1 MVNYEYIFK
10 KRGWVMITI
19 SPKIQELVPHFKI
32 GTITYHDIAISES
45 PQMIKGRFQLFLES
59 LKLEDKSAADYPGVA
74 EYRSVFKKLGTD
86 PSRYRPASEA
96 LLRRVLSG
104 KDLPPINSGVDVNNF
119 FSIRF
124 AIPIG
129 LYNLDK
135 IKGDVEIRIGGSEET
150 YEGLNGR
157 EMNMEGKLLS
167 GDSIGA
173 FGSPIVDSK
182 RTMVDESVRNAL
194 HIVYL
199 QPSMDKSE
207 AEELLQSMAKMFTQ
221 VNGGTAEIQVI
232 K

>member
-1 MVNYEYIFK
+1 M
-10 KRGWVMITI
+10 MITI
-19 SPKIQELVPHFKI
+19 SSKINELVPNFKI

-45 PQMIKGRFQLFLES
+45 PQMIKGRFQLFTES
-59 LKLEDKSAADYPGVA
+59 LRLEEKTAADYPGVA
-74 EYRSVFKKLGTD
+74 EYRSVFKSLGTD

-96 LLRRVLSG
+96 LLRRVIGG

-129 LYNLDK
+129 LYNLDQ
-135 IKGDVEIRIGGSEET
+135 IKGDVEVRIGGAEDS

-167 GDSIGA
+167 ADSVGA

-182 RTMVDESVRNAL
+182 RTMVDDTVHNAL

-199 QPSMDKSE
+199 QPSMDKNE
-207 AEELLQSMAKMFTQ
+207 ATELLESMAKMFTQ
-221 VNGGTAEIQVI
+221 VNGGSAEISI
-232 K
+232 I

>member
-1 MVNYEYIFK
+1 
-10 KRGWVMITI
+10 MITI
-19 SPKIQELVPHFKI
+19 SPKIKELVPQFKI
-32 GTITYHDIAISES
+32 GTITYHDIAISDS

-59 LKLEDKSAADYPGVA
+59 LKLEDKTAADYPGVA

-104 KDLPPINSGVDVNNF
+104 KELPPINSGVDVNNF

-135 IKGDVEIRIGGSEET
+135 LEGDVEVRIGGAEDT

-167 GDSIGA
+167 ADSLGA

-182 RTMVDESVRNAL
+182 RTMVDESVANAL

-199 QPSMDKSE
+199 QPSMDESE
-207 AEELLQSMAKMFTQ
+207 AREMLKSMAKMFTQ
-221 VNGGTAEIQVI
+221 VNGGTADIEVI
-232 K
+232 

>member
-1 MVNYEYIFK
+1 M
-10 KRGWVMITI
+10 MITI
-19 SPKIQELVPHFKI
+19 NPKLNELVPNFKI

-45 PQMIKGRFQLFLES
+45 PQMIKGRFQLFTES
-59 LKLEDKSAADYPGVA
+59 LQLEEKNAADYPGVV
-74 EYRSVFKKLGTD
+74 EYRKVFKSIGID

-104 KDLPPINSGVDVNNF
+104 KDLPSINSGVDVNNF

-135 IKGDVEIRIGGSEET
+135 IEGDVEILIGGAEDT

-167 GDSIGA
+167 RDEVGA

-182 RTMVDESVRNAL
+182 RTMVDESVKNAL

-207 AEELLQSMAKMFTQ
+207 AHELLESMAKMFTQ
-221 VNGGTAEIQVI
+221 VNGGSAEIQVI
-232 K
+232 

>member
-10 KRGWVMITI
+10 KWGSVMITI
-19 SPKIQELVPHFKI
+19 SPKIKELVPNFKI
-32 GTITYHDIAISES
+32 GAITYHDIAISES

-96 LLRRVLSG
+96 LLRRILSG

-135 IKGDVEIRIGGSEET
+135 VSGDVEIRVGGVNDT

-157 EMNMEGKLLS
+157 EMSMEGKLLTA
-167 GDSIGA
+167 DDTGA

-182 RTMVDESVRNAL
+182 RTMVDESVKNAL

-199 QPSMDKSE
+199 LPSMGESE
-207 AEELLQSMAKMFTQ
+207 AEELLQSMASMFTQ
-221 VNGGTAEIQVI
+221 VNGGSAEIQVV

>member
-1 MVNYEYIFK
+1 M
-10 KRGWVMITI
+10 MITI
-19 SPKIQELVPHFKI
+19 NPKLNELVPNFKI
-32 GTITYHDIAISES
+32 GTITYHNIAISES
-45 PQMIKGRFQLFLES
+45 PQMIKGRFQLFTES
-59 LKLEDKSAADYPGVA
+59 LRLEERNAADYPGVT
-74 EYRSVFKKLGTD
+74 EYRKVFKSLAID

-124 AIPIG
+124 GIPIG

-135 IKGDVEIRIGGSEET
+135 IQGDVQIDLGDAEDT

-167 GDSIGA
+167 KDEVGA

-182 RTMVDESVRNAL
+182 RTMVDESVKNAL

-207 AEELLQSMAKMFTQ
+207 AQELLESMTKMFTQ
-221 VNGGTAEIQVI
+221 VNGGSAEIQVI
-232 K
+232 

>member
-1 MVNYEYIFK
+1 M
-10 KRGWVMITI
+10 MITI
-19 SPKIQELVPHFKI
+19 HPKLNELVPDFKI
-32 GTITYHDIAISES
+32 GTITYHNIAISES
-45 PQMIKGRFQLFLES
+45 PQMIKGRFQLFTES
-59 LKLEDKSAADYPGVA
+59 LRLEEKNPADYPGVA
-74 EYRSVFKKLGTD
+74 EYRQVFKTLGMD

-129 LYNLDK
+129 LYNLDR
-135 IKGDVEIRIGGSEET
+135 IQGDVEIRMGGAEDS

-167 GDSIGA
+167 RDDVGA

-182 RTMVDESVRNAL
+182 RTMVDESVKNAL

-207 AEELLQSMAKMFTQ
+207 AHELLESMAKMFTQ
-221 VNGGTAEIQVI
+221 VNGGSAEIQVI
-232 K
+232 

>member
-1 MVNYEYIFK
+1 
-10 KRGWVMITI
+10 MITI
-19 SPKIQELVPHFKI
+19 SPKIKELVPQFKI
-32 GTITYHDIAISES
+32 GTITYHDIAISDS

-59 LKLEDKSAADYPGVA
+59 LKLEDKTAADYPGVA
-74 EYRSVFKKLGTD
+74 EYRSVFKKLGID

-104 KDLPPINSGVDVNNF
+104 KELPPINSGVDVNNF

-135 IKGDVEIRIGGSEET
+135 LEGDVEVRIGDAKDT

-167 GDSIGA
+167 ADSLGA

-182 RTMVDESVRNAL
+182 RTMVDETVANAL

-199 QPSMDKSE
+199 QPSMEESE
-207 AEELLQSMAKMFTQ
+207 AREMLESMVKMFTQ

-232 K
+232 

>member
-1 MVNYEYIFK
+1 M
-10 KRGWVMITI
+10 MITI
-19 SPKIQELVPHFKI
+19 NPKLNELVPNFKI

-45 PQMIKGRFQLFLES
+45 PQMIKGRFQLFTES
-59 LKLEDKSAADYPGVA
+59 LRLEEKNAADYPGVA
-74 EYRSVFKKLGTD
+74 EYRKVFKSLGIN

-135 IKGDVEIRIGGSEET
+135 IEGDVEILIGSAEDT

-167 GDSIGA
+167 KDEVGA

-182 RTMVDESVRNAL
+182 RTMVDESIKNAL

-207 AEELLQSMAKMFTQ
+207 AHELLESMAKMFTQ
-221 VNGGTAEIQVI
+221 VNGGSAEISI
-232 K
+232 L

>member
-1 MVNYEYIFK
+1 
-10 KRGWVMITI
+10 MITI
-19 SPKIQELVPHFKI
+19 SPKIKELVPQFKI

-59 LKLEDKSAADYPGVA
+59 LKLEDNTAADYPGVS

-96 LLRRVLSG
+96 LLRRALSG
-104 KDLPPINSGVDVNNF
+104 KELPPINSGVDINNF

-135 IKGDVEIRIGGSEET
+135 LEGDVEIRIGRAEDT

-167 GDSIGA
+167 ADSLGA

-182 RTMVDESVRNAL
+182 RTMVDESVANAL

-199 QPSMDKSE
+199 QPSMDESE
-207 AEELLQSMAKMFTQ
+207 ARDMLESMAKMFTQ

-232 K
+232 

>member
-1 MVNYEYIFK
+1 M
-10 KRGWVMITI
+10 MITI
-19 SPKIQELVPHFKI
+19 SPKINELVPNFKI

-45 PQMIKGRFQLFLES
+45 PQMIKGRFQLFTESMRLEE
-59 LKLEDKSAADYPGVA
+59 KTAADYPGVA
-74 EYRSVFKKLGTD
+74 EYRSVFKTLGTD

-96 LLRRVLSG
+96 LLRRVLGG

-129 LYNLDK
+129 LYNLDQ
-135 IKGDVEIRIGGSEET
+135 IQGDVEIRIGVAEDS

-167 GDSIGA
+167 ADSAGA

-182 RTMVDESVRNAL
+182 RTMVDETVRNAL

-199 QPSMDKSE
+199 QPSMDKNE
-207 AEELLQSMAKMFTQ
+207 ARQLLESMAKMFTQ
-221 VNGGTAEIQVI
+221 VNGGSAEIKI
-232 K
+232 I

>member
-1 MVNYEYIFK
+1 
-10 KRGWVMITI
+10 MITI
-19 SPKIQELVPHFKI
+19 SPKIKELVPQFKI
-32 GTITYHDIAISES
+32 GTITYHDIAISDS

-59 LKLEDKSAADYPGVA
+59 LKLEDKTAADYPGVA
-74 EYRSVFKKLGTD
+74 EYRSVFKKLGID

-104 KDLPPINSGVDVNNF
+104 KELPPINSGVDVNNF

-135 IKGDVEIRIGGSEET
+135 LEGDVEVRIGDAKDT

-167 GDSIGA
+167 ADSLGA

-182 RTMVDESVRNAL
+182 RTMVDETVANAL

-199 QPSMDKSE
+199 QPSMEESE
-207 AEELLQSMAKMFTQ
+207 AREMLESMVKMFTQ

-232 K
+232 LTGV

>member
-1 MVNYEYIFK
+1 
-10 KRGWVMITI
+10 MITI
-19 SPKIQELVPHFKI
+19 SPKIKELVPHFKI
-32 GTITYHDIAISES
+32 GTITYHNIAISES
-45 PQMIKGRFQLFLES
+45 PQMIIGRFQLFLES
-59 LKLEDKSAADYPGVA
+59 LKLEEKSASEYPGVA
-74 EYRSVFKKLGTD
+74 EYRTVFKTLGTD

-104 KDLPPINSGVDVNNF
+104 KDLPSINSGVDVNNF

-129 LYNLDK
+129 LYNLDNVN
-135 IKGDVEIRIGGSEET
+135 GTVEIRIGKPEDT

-167 GDSIGA
+167 ADSDGA

-199 QPSMDKSE
+199 QPSMGESE
-207 AEELLQSMAKMFTQ
+207 ARELLESMAKMFTQ
-221 VNGGTAEIQVI
+221 VNGGTAEISI
-232 K
+232 I

>member
-1 MVNYEYIFK
+1 
-10 KRGWVMITI
+10 MITI
-19 SPKIQELVPHFKI
+19 SPKINELVPNFKI

-45 PQMIKGRFQLFLES
+45 PQMIKGRFQLFTESMRLEE
-59 LKLEDKSAADYPGVA
+59 KTAADYPGVA
-74 EYRSVFKKLGTD
+74 EYRSVFKTLGTD

-96 LLRRVLSG
+96 LLRRVLGG

-129 LYNLDK
+129 LYNLDQ
-135 IKGDVEIRIGGSEET
+135 IQGDVEIRIGVAEDS

-167 GDSIGA
+167 ADSAGA

-182 RTMVDESVRNAL
+182 RTMVDETVRNAL

-199 QPSMDKSE
+199 QPSMDKNE
-207 AEELLQSMAKMFTQ
+207 ARQLLESMAKMFTQ
-221 VNGGTAEIQVI
+221 VNGGSAEIKI
-232 K
+232 I

>member
-1 MVNYEYIFK
+1 
-10 KRGWVMITI
+10 MITI
-19 SPKIQELVPHFKI
+19 SPKIKELIPNFKI

-45 PQMIKGRFQLFLES
+45 PQMIKGRFQLFLEA
-59 LKLEDKSAADYPGVA
+59 LKLEEKTPADYPGVS

-104 KDLPPINSGVDVNNF
+104 KELPPINSGVDVNNF

-124 AIPIG
+124 GIPIG

-135 IKGDVEIRIGGSEET
+135 VEGDVEIRIGKSEDA
-150 YEGLNGR
+150 YEALNGR
-157 EMNMEGKLLS
+157 EMNMEEKLLS
-167 GDSIGA
+167 ADSLGA

-182 RTMVDESVRNAL
+182 RTMVDESVTNAL

-199 QPSMDKSE
+199 QPSMEASE
-207 AEELLQSMAKMFTQ
+207 ALEMLESMAKMFTQ
-221 VNGGTAEIQVI
+221 VNGGTAETQMI
-232 K
+232 

>member
-1 MVNYEYIFK
+1 MV
-10 KRGWVMITI
+10 TI
-19 SPKIQELVPHFKI
+19 SPKIKELVPHFKI
-32 GTITYHDIAISES
+32 GTITYHNIVISES

-59 LKLEDKSAADYPGVA
+59 LRLEEKTAADYPGVA
-74 EYRSVFKKLGTD
+74 EYRSVFKAVGTD
-86 PSRYRPASEA
+86 ASRYRPASEA

-135 IKGDVEIRIGGSEET
+135 IKGNVEIQIGSSEDT
-150 YEGLNGR
+150 YEALNGR

-167 GDSIGA
+167 GDEIGA

-182 RTMVDESVRNAL
+182 RTMVAEGVQNAL

-199 QPSMDKSE
+199 QPSMDESE
-207 AEELLQSMAKMFTQ
+207 AEKLLQSMADMFTQ
-221 VNGGTAEIQVI
+221 VNGGTAEIQI
-232 K
+232 I

>member
-1 MVNYEYIFK
+1 M
-10 KRGWVMITI
+10 MITI
-19 SPKIQELVPHFKI
+19 NPKLNELVPNFKI
-32 GTITYHDIAISES
+32 GTITYHNIAIGES
-45 PQMIKGRFQLFLES
+45 PQMIKGRFQLFTES
-59 LKLEDKSAADYPGVA
+59 LRLEERNAADYPGVT
-74 EYRSVFKKLGTD
+74 EYRKVFKSLAID

-124 AIPIG
+124 GIPIG

-135 IKGDVEIRIGGSEET
+135 IQGDVQIDLGDAEDT

-167 GDSIGA
+167 KDEVGA

-182 RTMVDESVRNAL
+182 RTMVDESVKNAL

-207 AEELLQSMAKMFTQ
+207 AQELLESMAKMFTQ
-221 VNGGTAEIQVI
+221 VNGGSAEIQVI
-232 K
+232 

>member
-1 MVNYEYIFK
+1 MIKYNYKIK
-10 KRGWVMITI
+10 KRGQMMVTI
-19 SPKIQELVPHFKI
+19 SPKINELVPYFKI

-45 PQMIKGRFQLFLES
+45 PQMIKGRFQLFTES
-59 LKLEDKSAADYPGVA
+59 LRLEEKAASDYLGVA
-74 EYRSVFKKLGTD
+74 EYRSVFKSIGID

-96 LLRRVLSG
+96 LIRRVLNG

-135 IKGDVEIRIGGSEET
+135 IEGDVEIRIGGANET

-157 EMNMEGKLLS
+157 DMNMEGKLLS
-167 GDSIGA
+167 ADSLGA

-182 RTMVDESVRNAL
+182 RTMMDETVRNAL

-199 QPSMDKSE
+199 QPSMENSE
-207 AEELLQSMAKMFTQ
+207 AEELLSSMAKMFTQ
-221 VNGGTAEIQVI
+221 VNGGTAEIKI
-232 K
+232 I

>member
-1 MVNYEYIFK
+1 
-10 KRGWVMITI
+10 MITI
-19 SPKIQELVPHFKI
+19 SAKIKELVPQFKI

-59 LKLEDKSAADYPGVA
+59 LKLEGKTAADYPGVA

-104 KDLPPINSGVDVNNF
+104 KDLPAINSGVDVNNF

-135 IKGDVEIRIGGSEET
+135 IEGDVEVRIGGVEDT

-167 GDSIGA
+167 ADSIGA

-182 RTMVDESVRNAL
+182 RTMVDESVRNAM

-199 QPSMDKSE
+199 QPSMDESE
-207 AEELLQSMAKMFTQ
+207 AREMLESMAKMFTQ
-221 VNGGTAEIQVI
+221 VNGGTAEIQLI
-232 K
+232 

>member
-1 MVNYEYIFK
+1 M
-10 KRGWVMITI
+10 MITI
-19 SPKIQELVPHFKI
+19 SPKISELVPHFKI

-45 PQMIKGRFQLFLES
+45 PQMIKGRFQLFTES
-59 LKLEDKSAADYPGVA
+59 LRLEEKTATDYPGIA
-74 EYRSVFKKLGTD
+74 EYRSVFKAIGID

-96 LLRRVLSG
+96 LLRRILSG

-135 IKGDVEIRIGGSEET
+135 IEGNVEIRIGHSDDT

-167 GDSIGA
+167 ADSFGA

-182 RTMVDESVRNAL
+182 RTMVDERVMNAL

-199 QPSMDKSE
+199 QPSMEKSE
-207 AEELLQSMAKMFTQ
+207 AEELLESMAKMFTQ
-221 VNGGTAEIQVI
+221 VNGGTAEIKVL
-232 K
+232 

>member
-1 MVNYEYIFK
+1 
-10 KRGWVMITI
+10 MITI
-19 SPKIQELVPHFKI
+19 SPKINELVPNFKI

-45 PQMIKGRFQLFLES
+45 PQMIKGRFQLFTES
-59 LKLEDKSAADYPGVA
+59 LRLEEKTAADYPGVA
-74 EYRSVFKKLGTD
+74 EYRSVFKTLGTD

-96 LLRRVLSG
+96 LLRRVLGG

-129 LYNLDK
+129 LYNLDQ
-135 IKGDVEIRIGGSEET
+135 IQSDVEIRIGVAEDS

-167 GDSIGA
+167 ADSAGA

-182 RTMVDESVRNAL
+182 RTMVDETVRNAL

-199 QPSMDKSE
+199 QPSMDKNE
-207 AEELLQSMAKMFTQ
+207 ARQLLESMATMFTQ
-221 VNGGTAEIQVI
+221 VNGGSAEIKI
-232 K
+232 I

>member
-1 MVNYEYIFK
+1 
-10 KRGWVMITI
+10 MITI
-19 SPKIQELVPHFKI
+19 SPEIKELVPHFKI
-32 GTITYHDIAISES
+32 GIITYHDIVISES

-59 LKLEDKSAADYPGVA
+59 LRLEDKSASDYPAVA
-74 EYRSVFKKLGTD
+74 EYRSVFKVLGID

-104 KDLPPINSGVDVNNF
+104 KNLPPINSGVDVNNF

-124 AIPIG
+124 GVPIG

-135 IKGDVEIRIGGSEET
+135 IKGDVEIRIGGSEDT

-157 EMNMEGKLLS
+157 DMKMEGKLVSVDKL
-167 GDSIGA
+167 GA

-182 RTMVDESVRNAL
+182 RTLVNETVLNAL

-199 QPSMDKSE
+199 QPSLGENE
-207 AEELLQSMAKMFTQ
+207 AQELLESIANMFTQ
-221 VNGGTAEIQVI
+221 VNGGTAEIKLI
-232 K
+232 

>member
-1 MVNYEYIFK
+1 M
-10 KRGWVMITI
+10 MITI
-19 SPKIQELVPHFKI
+19 SPKISELVPRFKI

-45 PQMIKGRFQLFLES
+45 PQMIKGRFQLFTES
-59 LKLEDKSAADYPGVA
+59 LRLEEKTATDYPGIG
-74 EYRSVFKKLGTD
+74 EYRSVFKAIGID

-96 LLRRVLSG
+96 LLRRILSG
-104 KDLPPINSGVDVNNF
+104 KDLSPINSGVDVNNF

-135 IKGDVEIRIGGSEET
+135 IEGNVEIRIGHSDDT

-167 GDSIGA
+167 ADSFGA

-182 RTMVDESVRNAL
+182 RTMVDERVTNAL

-199 QPSMDKSE
+199 QPSMEESE
-207 AEELLQSMAKMFTQ
+207 AEELLESMAKMFTQ
-221 VNGGTAEIQVI
+221 VNGGTAEIKVL
-232 K
+232 

>member
-1 MVNYEYIFK
+1 
-10 KRGWVMITI
+10 MITI
-19 SPKIQELVPHFKI
+19 NPKLNELVPNFKI

-45 PQMIKGRFQLFLES
+45 PQMIKGRFQLFTESMRLEE
-59 LKLEDKSAADYPGVA
+59 KNAADNPGVA
-74 EYRSVFKKLGTD
+74 EYRKVFKSLGMD

-135 IKGDVEIRIGGSEET
+135 IEGDVEIDLGSAEDI

-167 GDSIGA
+167 RDDVGA

-182 RTMVDESVRNAL
+182 RTMVDESVKNAL

-199 QPSMDKSE
+199 QPSMDKGE
-207 AEELLQSMAKMFTQ
+207 AQELLESMAKMFTQ
-221 VNGGTAEIQVI
+221 VNGGSAEISI
-232 K
+232 L

>member
-1 MVNYEYIFK
+1 M
-10 KRGWVMITI
+10 MITI
-19 SPKIQELVPHFKI
+19 SPKINELVPNFKI

-45 PQMIKGRFQLFLES
+45 PQMIKGRFQLFTES
-59 LKLEDKSAADYPGVA
+59 LRLEEKTAADYPGVA
-74 EYRSVFKKLGTD
+74 EYRSVFKTLGTD

-96 LLRRVLSG
+96 LLRRVLGG

-129 LYNLDK
+129 LYNLDQ
-135 IKGDVEIRIGGSEET
+135 IQSDVEIRIGVAEDS

-167 GDSIGA
+167 ADSAGA

-182 RTMVDESVRNAL
+182 RTMVDETVRNAL

-199 QPSMDKSE
+199 QPSMDKNE
-207 AEELLQSMAKMFTQ
+207 ARQLLESMATMFTQ
-221 VNGGTAEIQVI
+221 VNGGSAEIKI
-232 K
+232 I

>member
-1 MVNYEYIFK
+1 M
-10 KRGWVMITI
+10 MITI
-19 SPKIQELVPHFKI
+19 SPKISELVPHFKI

-45 PQMIKGRFQLFLES
+45 PQMIKGRFQLFTES
-59 LKLEDKSAADYPGVA
+59 LRLEEKTATDCIS
-74 EYRSVFKKLGTD
+74 EYRSVFKAIGID
-86 PSRYRPASEA
+86 PFRYRPASES
-96 LLRRVLSG
+96 LLRRILSG

-135 IKGDVEIRIGGSEET
+135 IEGNVEIRIGHSDDT

-167 GDSIGA
+167 ADSFGA

-182 RTMVDESVRNAL
+182 RTMVDERVTNAL

-199 QPSMDKSE
+199 QPSMEESE
-207 AEELLQSMAKMFTQ
+207 AEELLESMAKMFTQ
-221 VNGGTAEIQVI
+221 VNGGTAEIKVL
-232 K
+232 

>member
-1 MVNYEYIFK
+1 
-10 KRGWVMITI
+10 MITI
-19 SPKIQELVPHFKI
+19 SPKIKELVPQFKI
-32 GTITYHDIAISES
+32 GTITYHDIAISDS

-59 LKLEDKSAADYPGVA
+59 LKLEDKTAADYPGVA
-74 EYRSVFKKLGTD
+74 EYRSVFKKLGID

-104 KDLPPINSGVDVNNF
+104 KELPPINSGVDVNNF

-135 IKGDVEIRIGGSEET
+135 LEGDVEVRIGDAEDT

-167 GDSIGA
+167 ADSVGA

-182 RTMVDESVRNAL
+182 RTMVDETVANGL

-199 QPSMDKSE
+199 QPSMEESE
-207 AEELLQSMAKMFTQ
+207 AREMLESMAKMFTQ

-232 K
+232 

>member
-1 MVNYEYIFK
+1 
-10 KRGWVMITI
+10 MITI
-19 SPKIQELVPHFKI
+19 SPKIKELVPNFKI
-32 GTITYHDIAISES
+32 GAITYHDIAISES

-59 LKLEDKSAADYPGVA
+59 LKLEDKSAADYLGVA

-96 LLRRVLSG
+96 LLRRILSG

-135 IKGDVEIRIGGSEET
+135 VSGDVEIRVGGANDT

-157 EMNMEGKLLS
+157 EMSMEGKLLTA
-167 GDSIGA
+167 DDTGA

-182 RTMVDESVRNAL
+182 RTMVDESVKNAL

-199 QPSMDKSE
+199 LPSMGESE
-207 AEELLQSMAKMFTQ
+207 AEELLQSMASMFTQ
-221 VNGGTAEIQVI
+221 VNGGSAEIQVV

>member
-1 MVNYEYIFK
+1 
-10 KRGWVMITI
+10 MITI
-19 SPKIQELVPHFKI
+19 NPKLNELVPNFKI
-32 GTITYHDIAISES
+32 GTITYHNIAISES
-45 PQMIKGRFQLFLES
+45 PQMIKGRFQLFTES
-59 LKLEDKSAADYPGVA
+59 LRLEEKNVADYPGVV
-74 EYRSVFKKLGTD
+74 EYRKVFKSLGID

-135 IKGDVEIRIGGSEET
+135 IHGEVEIRIGSAEDT

-157 EMNMEGKLLS
+157 EMNMKGKLLS
-167 GDSIGA
+167 RDDVGA

-182 RTMVDESVRNAL
+182 RTMVDESVKNAL
-194 HIVYL
+194 HVVYL

-207 AEELLQSMAKMFTQ
+207 AYELLESMAKMFTQ
-221 VNGGTAEIQVI
+221 VNGGSAEIQVI
-232 K
+232 

>member
-1 MVNYEYIFK
+1 
-10 KRGWVMITI
+10 MITI
-19 SPKIQELVPHFKI
+19 SPKIKDLVPQFKI
-32 GTITYHDIAISES
+32 GTITYHDIAISDS

-59 LKLEDKSAADYPGVA
+59 LKLEDKTAADYPGVA
-74 EYRSVFKKLGTD
+74 ENRSVFKKLGID
-86 PSRYRPASEA
+86 PSRYHPASEA

-104 KDLPPINSGVDVNNF
+104 KELPPINSGVDVNNF

-135 IKGDVEIRIGGSEET
+135 LEGDVEVRIGDAEDT

-167 GDSIGA
+167 ADSVGA

-182 RTMVDESVRNAL
+182 RTMVDETVANAL

-199 QPSMDKSE
+199 QPSMDEGE
-207 AEELLQSMAKMFTQ
+207 AREMLESMAKMFTQ
-221 VNGGTAEIQVI
+221 VNGGTAEIQLI
-232 K
+232 

>member
-1 MVNYEYIFK
+1 
-10 KRGWVMITI
+10 MITI
-19 SPKIQELVPHFKI
+19 SPKIKELVPQFKI

-59 LKLEDKSAADYPGVA
+59 LKLEDKTAADYPGVA

-104 KDLPPINSGVDVNNF
+104 KELPPINSGVDINNF

-135 IKGDVEIRIGGSEET
+135 LEGDVEVRIGGAEDT

-167 GDSIGA
+167 ADSLGA

-182 RTMVDESVRNAL
+182 RTMVDESVANAL

-199 QPSMDKSE
+199 QPSMDESE
-207 AEELLQSMAKMFTQ
+207 SREMLESMSKMFTQ
-221 VNGGTAEIQVI
+221 VNGGTAEIEVI
-232 K
+232 